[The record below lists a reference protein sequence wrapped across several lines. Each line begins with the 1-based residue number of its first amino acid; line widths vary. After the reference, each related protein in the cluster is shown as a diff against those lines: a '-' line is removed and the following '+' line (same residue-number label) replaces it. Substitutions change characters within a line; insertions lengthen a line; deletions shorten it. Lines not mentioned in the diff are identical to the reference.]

1 MPLNELGPDRGP
13 IPEMTDLPAVTL
25 IGAAADEAVPQGVLL
40 ADAPLPSLDADEVRD
55 WLAQH
60 VDRTIFVV
68 AGQEL
73 ATEGTPSLSVYVTE
87 AEYKAVTSGM
97 PR

>member
-13 IPEMTDLPAVTL
+13 IPEMSDLTAVSL

-40 ADAPLPSLDADEVRD
+40 EGARLPSLDTDEVRD
-55 WLAQH
+55 WLARH
-60 VDRTIFVV
+60 ADRTIYVV
-68 AGQEL
+68 AGREL
-73 ATEGTPSLSVYVTE
+73 ATEGTPELSVYVTE